1 MHLSAEHDAS
11 EEREEESFKH
21 SKQGED
27 EGQGARHHCVTVLK
41 VLPHTAEE
49 KPGHHRQTKHRH
61 RHDIELQKETIISNF
76 GNQGEA

>member
-21 SKQGED
+21 SEQGED
-27 EGQGARHHCVTVLK
+27 EGQGTGHHCITVLK

-49 KPGHHRQTKHRH
+49 PGHHC
-61 RHDIELQKETIISNF
+61 
-76 GNQGEA
+76 